1 MTGIEIAI
9 IVLLL
14 AVNAFL
20 AASEIDIVSARRARL
35 NVVVEEGN
43 AAARRVLD
51 LAESPSGFLATIQV
65 GITLAGFFASAV
77 GAISIANVL
86 DDAVKKVP
94 VGFIA
99 NNASPISLI
108 VVTAILSFVSIVF
121 GELVPK
127 TVAVGRAEAVALAVV
142 RPIELLAVLTRPLVA
157 LLTLTTNGVLRLLGV
172 HERSRMPQVSQAEIL
187 AMLETA
193 EDEGVV
199 EAGEADLVEEAL
211 GFGDIMV
218 RRVMV
223 PRVAVEAVEAA
234 TPLGEALDRFLAT
247 GYSRLPIYRDTPD
260 DLVGILYVKDAFRV
274 LWTDRSAASKPV
286 EELAR
291 PAYFVPETKPIDE
304 LLQELRRRRTH
315 IAMVVD
321 EYGGMAGLVTLEDLL
336 EELVGE
342 ITDEFDRG
350 YESITEVAPNVFDVD
365 GRLPVVD
372 LLDRLEMAVR
382 EVEPYEAESV
392 GGLIADRLGRIPA
405 AGDTITLGPLRLT
418 VKKMDGYRV
427 ALVRVERL
435 PEPEE
440 DMGDEG

>member
-20 AASEIDIVSARRARL
+20 AASEIAIVSARRARL
-35 NVVVEEGN
+35 NVLAEEGSD
-43 AAARRVLD
+43 AARRVLN

-77 GAISIANVL
+77 GAVSLANLL
-86 DDAVKKVP
+86 DDAVKKAP
-94 VGFIA
+94 IGFIA
-99 NNASPISLI
+99 NNASPVALI

-127 TVAVGRAEAVALAVV
+127 TVAVGRAETVALAVV
-142 RPIELLAVLTRPLVA
+142 RPIEWLAILTRPLVA

-172 HERSRMPQVSQAEIL
+172 HERSRLPQVSQAEIL

-211 GFGDIMV
+211 GFGNIMV

-223 PRVAVEAVEAA
+223 PRVAVEAVEAQ

-274 LWTDRSAASKPV
+274 LWADRAAATKPV
-286 EELAR
+286 AELAR

-315 IAMVVD
+315 IAIVVD

-350 YESITEVAPNVFDVD
+350 YESITEVAPNIFDVD

-372 LLDRLEMAVR
+372 LLDRLEMRVR

-435 PEPEE
+435 PEPE
-440 DMGDEG
+440 DDVGDG